1 VSFQNEFAYTD
12 DLPALAHCLAVTNFC
27 PSGGGVSEG
36 LLVVTAGENLAV
48 LQVDLGSGWTFVRDD
63 AIHPFL

>member
-1 VSFQNEFAYTD
+1 
-12 DLPALAHCLAVTNFC
+12 LPALAHCLAVTNFC